1 MIRQEAILQ
10 SPLRVLDRTIRG
22 GLGKGHLGVIM
33 APPGVGKSAC
43 LVQIGLDALLRGKPV
58 LHVAVGQ
65 SVEHVSARYE
75 ALFDELAER
84 VDLADR
90 RGVRESIAHR
100 RLIWSSLDGAFGAR
114 ALDEAL
120 AAFEAH
126 LEPGPSAILVDGFGW
141 EDPGAT
147 EMVRLLKASA
157 AGIGAELWITAR
169 EAECAEL
176 GLARRIAPLSDARA
190 ALVDVGVFLEPHGRH
205 ARLTLVK
212 DFERFPATDV
222 PLVLE
227 GGTLRLPEEDDEAP
241 PRVERSPESFTM
253 LASGSAGAEEEFGAC
268 AERWGVREVNFT
280 FGGRHELARTRGL
293 VELSED
299 ELRLGEVSAAYVK
312 AHMHRALPDSA
323 ELRRVLQAIW
333 HQVSTAG
340 EVFSVGGVNAD
351 RTARGGT
358 GWAVELARHW
368 GRPVHLFEQER
379 KRWLRWDECDWVV
392 EEPPAITR
400 ERFAGAGTRSLSDDG
415 RAAIRA
421 LFERSF
427 GAPPS
432 EGVESRR

>member
-10 SPLRVLDRTIRG
+10 SPLRILDRSIRG

-33 APPGVGKSAC
+33 APAGVGKSAC
-43 LVQIGLDALLRGKPV
+43 LVQIGLDALLRQRPV

-65 SVEHVSARYE
+65 PVEHVAARYD

-90 RGVRESIAHR
+90 RGVRESIARR
-100 RLIWSSLDGAFGAR
+100 RLIWSAMEGTFEAGS
-114 ALDEAL
+114 LDEAL
-120 AAFEAH
+120 AAFEANAKQ
-126 LEPGPSAILVDGFGW
+126 PPATILVDGFGW
-141 EDPGAT
+141 EEPAAT
-147 EMVRLLKASA
+147 ATVSALKASA
-157 AGIGAELWITAR
+157 ARAGAELWMTAR
-169 EAECAEL
+169 DAPGER
-176 GLARRIAPLSDARA
+176 GHSPRIDPLPDGCA
-190 ALVDVGVFLEPHGRH
+190 ALVDVGLFLEPRGRH

-227 GGTLRLPEEDDEAP
+227 GGALRLRGDEEP
-241 PRVERSPESFTM
+241 PVERFAESFTL
-253 LASGSAGAEEEFGAC
+253 LASGTAGAEEEFGAC
-268 AERWGVREVNFT
+268 AERWGVAEVNFT
-280 FGGRHELARTRGL
+280 FGGRRELARTRGL

-299 ELRLGEVSAAYVK
+299 ELRRGEVSAAYVK
-312 AHMHRALPDSA
+312 AHMHRALSESP

-340 EVFSVGGVNAD
+340 EVFSVGAVNPD
-351 RTARGGT
+351 KTAHGGT

-368 GRPVHLFEQER
+368 GKPVHLFDQER
-379 KRWLRWDECDWVV
+379 KGWLRWDEGDWVAAAAPV
-392 EEPPAITR
+392 ITH
-400 ERFAGAGTRSLSDDG
+400 ERFAGSGTRSLSDEG

-427 GAPPS
+427 GAPP
-432 EGVESRR
+432 

>member
-10 SPLRVLDRTIRG
+10 SPLRILDRSIRG

-33 APPGVGKSAC
+33 APAGVGKSAC

-58 LHVAVGQ
+58 LHVAVGH
-65 SVEHVSARYE
+65 SVEHVSARYD

-90 RGVRESIAHR
+90 RGVRESIAR
-100 RLIWSSLDGAFGAR
+100 RRIIWSSMDGTFDGG

-120 AAFEAH
+120 GAFQAH
-126 LEPGPSAILVDGFGW
+126 LERDPAVILVDGFGW
-141 EDPGAT
+141 EEPAAT
-147 EMVRLLKASA
+147 ATVRAVKASA
-157 AGIGAELWITAR
+157 ARAGAELWMTAR
-169 EAECAEL
+169 DARGHEL
-176 GLARRIAPLSDARA
+176 GRSPRIDPLSDGCA
-190 ALVDVGVFLEPHGRH
+190 ALVDVGLFLEAHGRH

-227 GGTLRLPEEDDEAP
+227 GGALRLRRDEET
-241 PRVERSPESFTM
+241 PRVERSPESFTL
-253 LASGSAGAEEEFGAC
+253 LASGTAGAEEEFGAC

-280 FGGRHELARTRGL
+280 FGGRHEIARTRGL

-299 ELRLGEVSAAYVK
+299 ELRIGEVSGAYVK
-312 AHMHRALPDSA
+312 AHMHRALSESP

-340 EVFSVGGVNAD
+340 EVFSIGAVNPD
-351 RTARGGT
+351 KTVHGGT

-368 GRPVHLFEQER
+368 GKAVHVFDQHRKGWFRWNER
-379 KRWLRWDECDWVV
+379 DWVA
-392 EEPPAITR
+392 ETPPAISR

-427 GAPPS
+427 GPARS
-432 EGVESRR
+432 

>member
-1 MIRQEAILQ
+1 MIRQEAILR
-10 SPLRVLDRTIRG
+10 SPLRVLDRSIRG

-33 APPGVGKSAC
+33 APAGVGKSAC

-58 LHVAVGQ
+58 LHLAVGR
-65 SVEHVSARYE
+65 SVEHVAARYD

-90 RGVRESIAHR
+90 RGVRQAVAQR
-100 RLIWSSLDGAFGAR
+100 RLIWASPDGTFGAP

-126 LEPGPSAILVDGFGW
+126 LGVWPSTVLVDGLGW
-141 EDPGAT
+141 EEPSAAATLGA
-147 EMVRLLKASA
+147 VKASA
-157 AGIGAELWITAR
+157 ARIGAELWMTAR
-169 EAECAEL
+169 DARGDEL
-176 GLARRIAPLSDARA
+176 VPLRRIAPLSDDCA
-190 ALVDVGVFLEPHGRH
+190 ALVDVGIFLEPRGRQ

-212 DFERFPATDV
+212 DFDRFPASDV

-227 GGTLRLPEEDDEAP
+227 GGSLRLPGDEEPLPPPGLAP
-241 PRVERSPESFTM
+241 GAFTM
-253 LASGSAGAEEEFGAC
+253 IATGSAGAEEEFGAC

-280 FGGRHELARTRGL
+280 FDGRHQLARTRGL
-293 VELSED
+293 VELSDD
-299 ELRLGEVSAAYVK
+299 ELRVGEVSAAYVK
-312 AHMHRALPDSA
+312 AHLHRALSESP

-340 EVFSVGGVNAD
+340 EVFSVGAVNPD
-351 RTARGGT
+351 KTAHGGT

-368 GRPVHLFEQER
+368 GKPVHLFDQER
-379 KRWLRWDECDWVV
+379 KRWVRWSERDWVE

-415 RAAIRA
+415 RAAIQA

-427 GAPPS
+427 GTPQA
-432 EGVESRR
+432 